1 MQASSKSFSSP
12 FPSPPPRL
20 LYKIQVSKVTD
31 RQRHGNAE
39 IIDAQI
45 KMYVEMVEEGNEKNA
60 AGQILWNSHCLLFYL
75 LNLKCYTLD
84 LFL

>member
-39 IIDAQI
+39 IIDAPI
-45 KMYVEMVEEGNEKNA
+45 KMYVEMVEEGNKKCSRPDLMEFP
-60 AGQILWNSHCLLFYL
+60 LFVVL
-75 LNLKCYTLD
+75 PSKFKMLHFGS
-84 LFL
+84 FL